1 MSKDYIPKSSG
12 ESFLNRVVNKHNA
25 TKRKFEDQGKK
36 FSADIVSIP
45 LEQADEIIK
54 KYKVRAVA
62 IPTIDSILEE
72 LQEQVNAGFETYSP
86 STLRMLVSRAR
97 LHFNKIK

>member
-1 MSKDYIPKSSG
+1 MAKDYIPKSSG
-12 ESFLNRVVNKHNA
+12 ESFLNRAVNKHNA

-54 KYKVRAVA
+54 KYKTRAVA
-62 IPTIDSILEE
+62 VPTINAILEE

-86 STLRMLVSRAR
+86 STLRTLVSRAIF
-97 LHFNKIK
+97 HFNKIK